1 MSIMWLGYLHK
12 VTRES
17 EFSVTFNSGKCEYA
31 CLSIFE
37 GVTEL
42 ELFYA
47 EVEYATQLHSPFYT
61 TVLAR

>member
-1 MSIMWLGYLHK
+1 MAKMMSLHAPLRSSAWDSVSIMWLGYLHK

-17 EFSVTFNSGKCEYA
+17 EFSVRFNSGECEYV

-42 ELFYA
+42 ELC
-47 EVEYATQLHSPFYT
+47 L
-61 TVLAR
+61 